1 MKKILLPLLLVANAA
16 MAQTWQAEL
25 QAGMAAYTGDL
36 NSAEFSIHNMGPGV
50 TLSTKCNLDD
60 RFIIRAGVSWGK
72 VGANDKYN
80 KDSALILRNLNF
92 KTNIIEG
99 NICLEI
105 NLLSPAD
112 FDSYPYV
119 FAGVGVFHFDPYSYD
134 KKGEKTFLQPLGT
147 EGQGLP
153 QYPGRKVYSLTQLC
167 LPMGGGV
174 KKKIN
179 DKFDIALEVG
189 FRKLFTDHLDDV
201 GDTYANPEILLA
213 GKGPKAYEMAYRGPA
228 TAIPQGGEQRGN
240 SKKKDWYYFTG
251 LKIIWNFGSNEP
263 QY

>member
-1 MKKILLPLLLVANAA
+1 MKKFLLPLLLIANSAI
-16 MAQTWQAEL
+16 AQTWQAEL
-25 QAGMAAYTGDL
+25 QAGVAVYTGDL
-36 NSAEFSIHNMGPGV
+36 NSAELSIHNMGPGFSLN
-50 TLSTKCNLDD
+50 TKYNLSD
-60 RFIIRAGVSWGK
+60 RFIIRAGISWGK
-72 VGANDKYN
+72 IGANDKYN

-99 NICLEI
+99 NVCLEI
-105 NLLSPAD
+105 NLLSPEL

-119 FAGVGVFHFDPYSYD
+119 FAGVGIFHFDPYSYN
-134 KKGEKTFLQPLGT
+134 KKGEKVFLQPLGT

-153 QYPGRKVYSLTQLC
+153 QYPDRKVYPLTQVC
-167 LPMGGGV
+167 LPMGAGV

-179 DKFDIALEVG
+179 ETWDIAFEIG

-213 GKGPKAYEMAYRGPA
+213 GKGPKTYEMSYRGPLN
-228 TAIPQGGEQRGN
+228 AIPQGGEVRGN

-251 LKIIWNFGSNEP
+251 LKIIWNFGSSE
-263 QY
+263 